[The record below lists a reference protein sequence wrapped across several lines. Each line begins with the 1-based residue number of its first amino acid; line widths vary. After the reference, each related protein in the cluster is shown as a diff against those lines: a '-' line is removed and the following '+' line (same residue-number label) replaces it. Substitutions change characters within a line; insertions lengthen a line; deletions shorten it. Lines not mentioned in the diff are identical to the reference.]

1 MSDPTDPAN
10 PATFAGRAGSAAMH
24 GANAPA
30 NLRLRQC
37 RHGMM
42 LYRLNDTFI
51 GRSLELYGEM
61 GEHEVRALCG
71 LVFPGDVALEIGSN
85 IGTNVVPLARR
96 VGPQGTVIA
105 FEPQRQVHQ
114 MLCANVALN
123 GLAKVIAP
131 WGAAGAEAGSIRV
144 PSIDYEAR
152 GNFGG
157 VSLAAEGAGERVRVM
172 TVDGLK
178 VKACRLMKID
188 VEGMEID
195 VLKGAARTIARLQP
209 RLYVEND
216 RREKSAALISHIVGL
231 GYRCYWRLPPL
242 FNRDNFRQ
250 HAENVFGNIVSVNM
264 LCLPPGDALD
274 VSRLRP
280 VSGSYD
286 DWRKPP
292 P

>member
-1 MSDPTDPAN
+1 MSDPVDPAN
-10 PATFAGRAGSAAMH
+10 PATSTGAAGSAAMQA
-24 GANAPA
+24 ANAPA
-30 NLRLRQC
+30 NLRLRRC

-61 GEHEVRALCG
+61 GEREVGVLCG
-71 LVFPGDVALEIGSN
+71 LVAPGDVALEIGSN
-85 IGTNVVPLARR
+85 VGTNVVPLARR

-123 GLAKVIAP
+123 GFGNVIAL
-131 WGAAGAEAGSIRV
+131 WGAAGAEAGWIRV
-144 PSIDYEAR
+144 PSINYEAK

-157 VSLAAEGAGERVRVM
+157 VSLSAEAWGERVPMM
-172 TVDGLK
+172 TVDGLEM
-178 VKACRLMKID
+178 KACRLMKVD
-188 VEGMEID
+188 VEGMEIE
-195 VLKGAARTIARLQP
+195 VLKGAAQTIARLRP

-216 RREKSAALISHIVGL
+216 RREKSAALISHIVAL
-231 GYRCYWRLPPL
+231 GYRCYWHLPPL

-280 VSGSYD
+280 VSGPDD
-286 DWRKPP
+286 DWRRQ
-292 P
+292 